1 MVGFAG
7 WGVLLAFGLIAAS
20 ASAAS
25 NAGPVSLSAEN
36 TAATKAHVAQN
47 YGRIPL
53 SFEANHG
60 QADKPVK
67 FVSKGGGYALFLTN
81 SSAVLALS
89 KPDAPNAK
97 PGRLQFA
104 GARKL
109 DLTADGDLTVSA
121 RKFRSSLR
129 RIP

>member
-1 MVGFAG
+1 MFLSGQFSSLG
-7 WGVLLAFGLIAAS
+7 GLLASGLIAAS
-20 ASAAS
+20 ASEAS
-25 NAGPVSLSAEN
+25 NAGPVSPLAEN
-36 TAATKAHVAQN
+36 AAATKAHVAQN

-53 SFEANHG
+53 SFEANQG

-67 FVSKGGGYALFLTN
+67 FVSKGGGYSLLLTN

-89 KPDAPNAK
+89 KPDASDAK

-109 DLTADGDLTVSA
+109 DLTTNGDLTVSA
-121 RKFRSSLR
+121 RKFR
-129 RIP
+129 